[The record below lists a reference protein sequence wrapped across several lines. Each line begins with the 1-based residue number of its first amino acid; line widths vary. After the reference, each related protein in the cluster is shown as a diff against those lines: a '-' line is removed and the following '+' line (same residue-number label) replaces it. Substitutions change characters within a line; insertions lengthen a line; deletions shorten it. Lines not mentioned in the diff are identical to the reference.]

1 MRYVLRIL
9 LFALGPLSAHA
20 GWFGPDFETI
30 RTQPPPSG
38 EDSVLYMTSNGF
50 TPDEKYFVFG
60 RRHEPRSAARGLG
73 SRHHLYRRNMATGEE
88 VEIAFKPNIGF
99 LNAVVGGYSL
109 FYGTIGTD
117 AAIYQVDVLTGAE
130 KQIWKLPLN
139 ERYGKWKLYNL
150 ASDRDGKRLAI
161 AFSDEV
167 PVDRGNKLHDWLDQ
181 YLASDAHSFIYIGD
195 LEPDGTWTF
204 RKLIELTDVSR
215 GWFGHVQLNP
225 VTGDDL
231 LYELEGRC
239 VNGVWDR
246 AYVIDLKTNAQTPVR
261 HGEEPVC
268 LSHAN
273 YVGDGIVQYMLYE
286 NHRTTVGFADVRRRS
301 WEEWP
306 AGNHHHFAAFI
317 APDGTRYA
325 FGDGQAAKPASV
337 MRYTIRGGRI
347 VASDRVG
354 SRGPNTAWE
363 EYHGHPR
370 VSPRGRYLVYT
381 SSDRMEQGQ
390 VVIVSDPLKPE

>member
-1 MRYVLRIL
+1 MRNTFIAAL
-9 LFALGPLSAHA
+9 LSISAVAAHA
-20 GWFGPDFETI
+20 GWFGPDFEIIKTV
-30 RTQPPPSG
+30 PPKNG
-38 EDSVLYMTSNGF
+38 EDSVLYLNSNAF
-50 TPDEKYFVFG
+50 TPDEKFFIFG
-60 RRHEPRSAARGLG
+60 RRHEPRSAAKGLG
-73 SRHHLYRRNMATGEE
+73 SRHHLYRRNMETGEE

-109 FYGTIGTD
+109 FFGTLGKD
-117 AAIYQVDVLTGAE
+117 ATIYQVDVLTGAE
-130 KQIWKLPLN
+130 KEIWKLPAN
-139 ERYGKWKLYNL
+139 EKYGKWKLYNV

-161 AFSDEV
+161 TFSDEV
-167 PVDRGNKLHDWLDQ
+167 PVDRGSKLHDWLDQ
-181 YLASDAHSFIYIGD
+181 YLASDARSYIYIGD
-195 LEPDGTWTF
+195 LQADGTWSF
-204 RKLIELTDVSR
+204 RKLVERTDVSK

-246 AYVIDLKTNAQTPVR
+246 AYVIDLKTGEQIPVR

-273 YVGDGIVQYMLYE
+273 YAGDGIVQYMLYA
-286 NHRTTVGFADVRRRS
+286 NHQTTVGFADVRKRS
-301 WEEWP
+301 WEEWI
-306 AGNHHHFAAFI
+306 AGNHHHFAAYI

-325 FGDGQAAKPASV
+325 FGDGQAAKPGTV
-337 MRYTIRGGRI
+337 MRYTIQGGQI

-354 SRGPNTAWE
+354 SRGANTAWE

-370 VSPRGRYLVYT
+370 VSPKGGYLIYT
-381 SSDRMEQGQ
+381 SSDYMEQGQ
-390 VVIVSDPLKPE
+390 VVIVKDPLKSN